1 MDYTIGGRCAERG
14 INHEGRRSPRPLKI
28 GPMTIGPLKIGIV
41 GAGPA
46 GLYFALRT
54 KRREPGHEITVV
66 EQNPPGATFGFGVVF
81 SDQAL
86 EKVRQADPEFYRAL
100 DTRMERWRDLTIVQ
114 KDERVPIDG
123 NGFAAVGRLD
133 LLQLLQGLCGEA
145 GVAVEFNTQLS
156 SLKRFEGYDLIVGA
170 DGVNSMVRELHPD
183 KFRPRIGHLTN
194 WFAWYGTRQVFDTL
208 TLTFRSNGDGAFVAH
223 HYRYSPDMSTFI
235 VELDAATWRRARLDA
250 MDDEERQ
257 AYCEEVFAPDLGGH
271 GLISNHSVW
280 RRFPVVGNERWT
292 HENIVLMGDAL
303 RTVHFSIGSGTRFAL
318 EDAIALDE
326 ALAEAGDDVRAALTL
341 FESRRRP
348 LAGKLEEAAAK
359 SYNWYENIGQRT
371 GDDAYDLAYDYMTR
385 SGRMGDARLRET
397 APRFAAAYD
406 ERRAATDTGA

>member
-1 MDYTIGGRCAERG
+1 M
-14 INHEGRRSPRPLKI
+14 
-28 GPMTIGPLKIGIV
+28 KIGIV

-54 KRREPGHEITVV
+54 KRRNPAHEITVV

-86 EKVRQADPEFYRAL
+86 EKVRRADPAFYRVL
-100 DTRMERWRDLTIVQ
+100 DSRMERWRDLTIVQ

-123 NGFAAVGRLD
+123 NGFAAVGRLG
-133 LLQLLQGLCGEA
+133 LLELLQGLCGEA
-145 GVAVEFNTQLS
+145 GVTIEFNTRLE
-156 SLKRFEGYDLIVGA
+156 SLDRFGGCDLIVGV
-170 DGVNSMVRELHPD
+170 DGVNSMVRDLHAD
-183 KFRPRIGHLTN
+183 AFRPRIGYLTN

-235 VELDAATWRRARLDA
+235 VELDAATWQRAGLEA
-250 MDDEERQ
+250 MSDDERQ
-257 AYCEEVFAPDLGGH
+257 AYCAEVFGPDLGGH
-271 GLISNHSVW
+271 GLIANNSVW
-280 RRFPVVGNERWT
+280 RRFPVVANERWT

-303 RTVHFSIGSGTRFAL
+303 RTVHFSIGSGTRFAF

-326 ALAEAGDDVRAALTL
+326 ALTEAKDDVQAALAL
-341 FESRRRP
+341 FENRRRP
-348 LAGKLEEAAAK
+348 LAEKLEGAAAN
-359 SYNWYENIGQRT
+359 SYNWYEEIGQRT

-385 SGRMGDARLRET
+385 SGRMSDARLRET
-397 APRFAAAYD
+397 APRFAATYD
-406 ERRAATDTGA
+406 ERRAARAARG

>member
-1 MDYTIGGRCAERG
+1 MHRACLLDYTYGGKCVERA
-14 INHEGRRSPRPLKI
+14 INHEERRSLRP
-28 GPMTIGPLKIGIV
+28 MKIGIV

-54 KRREPGHEITVV
+54 KRRESGHEITVV
-66 EQNPPGATFGFGVVF
+66 EQNPPDATFGFGVVF

-100 DTRMERWRDLTIVQ
+100 DSRMERWRDLTIVQ

-123 NGFAAVGRLD
+123 NGFAAVGRLG
-133 LLQLLQGLCGEA
+133 LLRLLQGLCDEA
-145 GVAVEFNTQLS
+145 GVTIEFNTRLS
-156 SLKRFEGYDLIVGA
+156 SLDQFAGCDLIVGA
-170 DGVNSMVRELHPD
+170 DGVNSMVRELLPD
-183 KFRPRIGHLTN
+183 TFGPRIGYLTN

-235 VELDAATWRRARLDA
+235 VELDAATWRRAGLEA
-250 MDDEERQ
+250 MSDDERQ
-257 AYCEEVFAPDLGGH
+257 AYCEEVFAPDLCGH
-271 GLISNHSVW
+271 GLIANHSVW
-280 RRFPVVGNERWT
+280 RRFPVVANERWT

-326 ALAEAGDDVRAALTL
+326 ALAEAKDDVPAALAL
-341 FESRRRP
+341 FENRRRP
-348 LAGKLEEAAAK
+348 LAGKLEGAAAN
-359 SYNWYENIGQRT
+359 SYNWYEDIGQRT
-371 GDDAYDLAYDYMTR
+371 DYDAYDLAYDYMTR
-385 SGRMGDARLRET
+385 SGRMSDARLRDT

-406 ERRAATDTGA
+406 ERRAPKGTGA